1 MNSIIPQINENSAAT
16 PPPKNT
22 GSFLPINP
30 LVSIWKH
37 IILSILVMV
46 IISLAGIPIAFK
58 LANEQYSVQAVVM
71 VAPRFVKN
79 LKDDQEFEIQ
89 SNSQYREFVQ
99 QQVKTINRYDI
110 VENAYKKLPDEIK
123 QTWQKENESERQ
135 SIERLQGALNIKPV
149 PDTYQITV
157 GLEGHKKAGLAE
169 IVNAVV
175 NSFIEKYKNEEFYG
189 SDQRVKDLEN
199 ERERLNNDIHDKINR
214 RTKLAQELSVT
225 TLNDSIINP
234 YDQLLTNSKGA
245 LAEATRARIVAET
258 QFSAVDPKNS
268 VESKQTLDAM
278 AREIIIKD
286 NGLNSLK
293 ASLYQK
299 RSDLLAKISP
309 LGKAHPARIAAE
321 KELTEI
327 DEEIEHASEK
337 LMVPMRKMILDQ
349 RVSEVKRTKE
359 VEENL
364 KKQVEVQ
371 SSTASQ
377 FSKGFQEAI
386 NLGADIDRSR
396 KQLDSVQD
404 RLDYLS
410 LEMQA
415 PGFVRLFSAAQTPLS
430 PYKGGGRKKYILL
443 IGLAGVFVGLAV
455 PVGIDFLDPR
465 IRFVR
470 DLEQLLK
477 LPSLGWI
484 IERKDE
490 ATQTL
495 AEDQIMR
502 LAASL
507 ERDFKNHGT
516 RTFLLTAIKQHSGVS
531 TLTLELAA
539 ELTNLGIKTLAVEAN
554 AMNPDERYLMDEDES
569 HNPKTKKTAARL
581 GLAGML
587 ALEDCDK
594 SNHSDQFKKLSGK
607 LQIGELKGRRHLPQ
621 IQGFKAILEDIKN
634 YYDVVLIDAPP
645 IRLSS
650 DTESLIN
657 YSDCTLLVVEAEAV
671 SKSKVKQTVAHLEKL
686 NPNSFGTILNR
697 VQIHRGDKQMK
708 NLLNEYKTGDRTTT
722 RSRISKLL
730 WN

>member
-1 MNSIIPQINENSAAT
+1 MNSIIPQINESTTAT
-16 PPPKNT
+16 PPKNT

-37 IILSILVMV
+37 IIISLLVM
-46 IISLAGIPIAFK
+46 ILIALAGIPVAFK
-58 LANEQYSVQAVVM
+58 LANEQYSAQAVVM

-110 VENAYKKLPDEIK
+110 VENAYKKLPEEIK

-157 GLEGHKKAGLAE
+157 ELQGHKKAGLAE
-169 IVNAVV
+169 IVNSVV

-189 SDQRVKDLEN
+189 SDERVKDLEK

-245 LAEATRARIVAET
+245 LADATRTRIVAET

-268 VESKQTLDAM
+268 AESKQTLEAM

-321 KELTEI
+321 KELAEI
-327 DEEIEHASEK
+327 DEEIERASEK
-337 LMVPMRKMILDQ
+337 LMVSMRKMILDQ

-430 PYKGGGRKKYILL
+430 PFKGGGRKKYILL
-443 IGLAGVFVGLAV
+443 FGLAGVFVGLAI
-455 PVGIDFLDPR
+455 PIGIDFLDPR
-465 IRFVR
+465 IRFFR

-502 LAASL
+502 LAAAL
-507 ERDFKNHGT
+507 ERDFKNHET
-516 RTFLLTAIKQHSGVS
+516 RTFLLTAIKQQSGVS

-554 AMNPDERYLMDEDES
+554 AMNPDERYLVDETES
-569 HNPKTKKTAARL
+569 RNPKPKKLAARL

-587 ALEDCDK
+587 ALEDFDE
-594 SNHSDQFKKLSGK
+594 SNHSDQLKKLSGK

-621 IQGFKAILEDIKN
+621 IHGFKAILEDIKN

-671 SKSKVKQTVAHLEKL
+671 SKSKVKQTVSHLEKL
-686 NPNSFGTILNR
+686 NPKSFGTVLNR

-708 NLLNEYKTGDRTTT
+708 NLLREYKTGDRTLT